1 MTVLDGGVFLVCVAL
16 ATWAQALTG
25 FAFGLILLGLVG
37 VLHVVPLADAANACN
52 LLSLVQAWAALR
64 GGARKAVDV
73 QALRDTMM
81 GSVFGVA
88 GGVFLLGWLSGNVVE
103 LLRLLLGLTILACAA
118 MLLLRAAP
126 RAVRSSSASFRAMGL
141 VSGVMGG
148 LFSTS
153 GPPLVYHFYR
163 QPMAAISIRHTLVSC
178 FAIASLVRLAIV
190 VPTGQFGLDSLY
202 LSVLAAPLVFGVTAW
217 VRRAPPAW
225 SPRVVQGIVCA
236 LLVVA
241 GVALAG
247 PAMLHYLRG

>member
-1 MTVLDGGVFLVCVAL
+1 VSLMEGAAFLMCVAL

-37 VLHVVPLADAANACN
+37 VLHVVPLADAANAAN
-52 LLSLVQAWAALR
+52 LLSLVQAWAVLR
-64 GGARKAVDV
+64 GGARKAVDR
-73 QALRDTMM
+73 QALRDTMV

-118 MLLLRAAP
+118 LLMLHAKP
-126 RAVRSSSASFRAMGL
+126 KGVRSSPTSFRAMGV
-141 VSGVMGG
+141 VSGLMGG

-163 QPMAAISIRHTLVSC
+163 QPMSPLSIRHTLVSC
-178 FAIASLVRLAIV
+178 FAAASLVRLAIV
-190 VPTGQFGLDSLY
+190 VPTGQFGWNSLF
-202 LSVLAAPLVFGVTAW
+202 LSVLAAPLVLGVTAW
-217 VRRAPPAW
+217 VRHRPPSW

-236 LLVVA
+236 LLVIA
-241 GVALAG
+241 GLALAG
-247 PAMLHYLRG
+247 PALLHYLRG